1 MVESRGEYV
10 IDRMENLCRWAHLG
24 EGFRALAEFLG
35 RGGLAELAPG
45 RHEIDGGRVFVN
57 CDEPRYV
64 RAPERRFEQHR
75 RFFDVHVP
83 LTDDERIGLA
93 PSAGV
98 EVADF
103 DDGRDIGFVD
113 AAPGAVYRT
122 VARGEFCLVWPGTC
136 LHAPAVAVGAP
147 HDARKLVAKV
157 FAGAAANFREF

>member
-10 IDRMENLCRWAHLG
+10 IDRLENFGRWACLG
-24 EGFRALAEFLG
+24 DGFSALAEFLV
-35 RGGLAELAPG
+35 RGGLADLAPG
-45 RHEIDGGRVFVN
+45 RHGIDGDRVFVN

-64 RAPERRFEQHR
+64 RTPERRFELHR

-93 PSAGV
+93 SSAGI

-103 DDGRDIGFVD
+103 DAGRDIGFVD

-122 VARGEFCLVWPGTC
+122 VSRGEFCLVWPGTC

-147 HDARKLVAKV
+147 HDARKLVAKIL
-157 FAGAAANFREF
+157 AGAAADSREF